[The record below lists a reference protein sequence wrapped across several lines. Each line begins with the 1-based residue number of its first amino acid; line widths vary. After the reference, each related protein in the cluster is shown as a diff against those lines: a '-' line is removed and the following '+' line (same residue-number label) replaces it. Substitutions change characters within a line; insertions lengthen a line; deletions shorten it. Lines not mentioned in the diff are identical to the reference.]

1 LLVPKRQLP
10 ASLGWSFAFGVPNLQ
25 IGNPRKTRL
34 TQRSQLNTSI
44 VLNIIWISFFLA
56 AFCTALFKLV
66 FLGDQQV
73 FAQIMEAMF
82 ALSKSAFEIS
92 LGLTGVLA
100 LWLGIMRIGEKS
112 GFILLLTQSLTPLFS
127 RLMPDVPKGHPALG
141 AIVMNISANAL
152 GLDNAATPLGIK
164 AMQELQ
170 TLNPHPETASNAQIL
185 FLVINTAGVTLFP
198 VTIFTY
204 RAQLGAANPTD
215 VFIPIL
221 IATYVGTMVGL
232 FTVAYVQKINL
243 LDKVIVAYLGGFTLV
258 VGGILAYFSSLPQQQ
273 MLEQSAIISN
283 FILFSL
289 VITFILGAINK
300 EINAYDAFI
309 EGAKEGFHTATT
321 IIPYLVAMLVAIGV
335 FRASGALDLL
345 ADLARTIVHY
355 FMLDDRFVDAL
366 PTALMKPF
374 SGSGARAMMID
385 TMKTM
390 GADSFAGRLSSIVQG
405 STETTFYVLAIY
417 FGSVGI
423 KHIRHAAACGIIA
436 DFAGIV
442 ASIFVAY
449 WFFG

>member
-1 LLVPKRQLP
+1 M
-10 ASLGWSFAFGVPNLQ
+10 
-25 IGNPRKTRL
+25 
-34 TQRSQLNTSI
+34 
-44 VLNIIWISFFLA
+44 
-56 AFCTALFKLV
+56 
-66 FLGDQQV
+66 

-82 ALSKSAFEIS
+82 ALSKSAFEIA
-92 LGLTGVLA
+92 LGLTGILA

-112 GFILLLTQSLTPLFS
+112 GFIQLLTQGLTPLFS

-170 TLNPHPETASNAQIL
+170 SLNPNPETASNAQIL
-185 FLVINTAGVTLFP
+185 FLVINTSSVTLFP

-221 IATYVGTMVGL
+221 IATYMSTLAGL
-232 FTVAYVQKINL
+232 LAVAFVQKINL
-243 LDKVIVAYLGGFTLV
+243 LDKVIMAYLGGFTVV

-273 MLEQSAIISN
+273 MLEQSALISN

-289 VITFILGAINK
+289 VIIFILGALNK

-309 EGAKEGFHTATT
+309 EGAKEGFQTAIG

-345 ADLARTIVHY
+345 ADLARAAVHY

-366 PTALMKPF
+366 PTALIKPF

-385 TMKTM
+385 TMKTL
-390 GADSFAGRLSSIVQG
+390 GPDSFAGRLSAIVQG

-436 DFAGIV
+436 DLAGVI

>member
-1 LLVPKRQLP
+1 
-10 ASLGWSFAFGVPNLQ
+10 
-25 IGNPRKTRL
+25 
-34 TQRSQLNTSI
+34 
-44 VLNIIWISFFLA
+44 VLNLIWISFFLA

-82 ALSKSAFEIS
+82 ALSKSAFEIA

-170 TLNPHPETASNAQIL
+170 TLNPHPETASDAQIL

-289 VITFILGAINK
+289 VVTFILGAINK

-309 EGAKEGFHTATT
+309 EGAKEGFQTAIT

-345 ADLARTIVHY
+345 ADLARTIVHF

-436 DFAGIV
+436 DFAGII